1 MEIKLDADKAQS
13 ILFFIEESVC
23 ELRHLN
29 IQKECIKILI
39 PEPLVE
45 MIFYRLREEY
55 SFSPTNKVEN
65 LKELKIFDI
74 QIYPHY
80 KNEIVVY
87 NAKFNFSN
95 HPNQHK
101 ILLL

>member
-1 MEIKLDADKAQS
+1 MEIKLDAYKAKS
-13 ILFFIEESVC
+13 ILLFIEKSMF

-29 IQKECIKILI
+29 IDKEDIKILI
-39 PEPLVE
+39 PEPFMEL
-45 MIFYRLREEY
+45 IIYRLREVCW
-55 SFSPTNKVEN
+55 FSPINKVEY

-74 QIYPHY
+74 QIYPHF

-87 NAKFNFSN
+87 NVKFNFSN